1 MPPQPSG
8 CFTQHRRAD
17 EAARARA
24 PLCVIFCVSSSRK
37 GRPQMDCPPRPVPVG
52 SPPWI
57 MKFCGP
63 RHGGMRRGIDDVTIQ
78 PRAEESFAGTR
89 QNMRYALLLQ
99 HMHNAGLDNNMNE
112 P

>member
-1 MPPQPSG
+1 
-8 CFTQHRRAD
+8 
-17 EAARARA
+17 
-24 PLCVIFCVSSSRK
+24 
-37 GRPQMDCPPRPVPVG
+37 
-52 SPPWI
+52 
-57 MKFCGP
+57 
-63 RHGGMRRGIDDVTIQ
+63 MRRGIDDVTIQ